1 MEKLFTFSHIGI
13 ERASSRPLP
22 NVILLY
28 TKIIYDDRYIAY
40 FLNIMEN
47 TRKYLL
53 ILYKLKNHQLNIEQ
67 LNIVT
72 YAARIENHDS
82 SNFKVAGERYVVSL
96 VIEHNFSRCS
106 PLQLCSSTYSLLK
119 F

>member
-72 YAARIENHDS
+72 YAARIENH
-82 SNFKVAGERYVVSL
+82 R
-96 VIEHNFSRCS
+96 
-106 PLQLCSSTYSLLK
+106 
-119 F
+119 